1 MDTTKFDTILS
12 DLLGAWCDRRAFNL
26 LRVVLSSYPV
36 GLGLTDEWAKLAKAL
51 KTVRMLYGSELSD
64 IEMNKI
70 VEAQH
75 FAEAIVYR

>member
-1 MDTTKFDTILS
+1 MDTSRFEAILS
-12 DLLGAWCDRRAFNL
+12 DLLGAWCDRRALNL

-36 GLGLTDEWAKLAKAL
+36 GLGLTDEWANLAKAL
-51 KTVRMLYGSELSD
+51 KTIRMMYGSELSD
-64 IEMNKI
+64 IEMDKI